1 MIVKTTKH
9 WINPNEN
16 PTDVDRKAFE
26 LLDKGEVDMFIDY
39 VDHNPVNINVHDLST
54 VNFLIKA
61 QDVANGTNPVKK
73 LIPK

>member
-1 MIVKTTKH
+1 
-9 WINPNEN
+9 
-16 PTDVDRKAFE
+16 
-26 LLDKGEVDMFIDY
+26 MFIDY